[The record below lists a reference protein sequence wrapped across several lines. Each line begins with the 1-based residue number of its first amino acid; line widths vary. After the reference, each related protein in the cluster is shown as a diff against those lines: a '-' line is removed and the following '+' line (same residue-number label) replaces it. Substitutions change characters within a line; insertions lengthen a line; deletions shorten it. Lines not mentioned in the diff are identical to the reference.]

1 MSEAAVIATVSFSF
15 VAFISV
21 LAVVLKALDSRK
33 ERKNRQEQLGRR
45 PVSYTQVGNEWEAET
60 VNGRRFRSNEYG
72 IIWYSF
78 PDGFKADTDQEDELE
93 EGLARHQR
101 LEKWTSQ

>member
-1 MSEAAVIATVSFSF
+1 
-15 VAFISV
+15 V
-21 LAVVLKALDSRK
+21 LAVVLKALESRS
-33 ERKNRQEQLGRR
+33 ERKNKQEQLGRR

-60 VNGRRFRSNEYG
+60 ADGRRFRSNDYG

-78 PDGFKADTDQEDELE
+78 PDGYKTDVDHEYELE
-93 EGLARHQR
+93 DGLERHKR